1 MLQLEDF
8 QTARQRLAGVIH
20 QTPLDYSQTFSQ
32 LSDNHIYLKLENLQ
46 KTGAFKIRGAF
57 NKMATLTPEERKR
70 GVIAASA
77 GNHAQGVAY
86 AAKMMGI
93 PCTIV
98 MPEGAPLSKLEAT
111 AGYGAKIVLHG
122 PNYDAAY
129 EYALELQKANN
140 MTFVHAFDD
149 PAVIAGQ
156 GTIAL
161 EILEQEP
168 DIDLIVTPIGGGGL
182 AAGVAMAAKLSK
194 PDIQV
199 IGVEA
204 SGAASMFSSL
214 QAGEVRELDIAETIA
229 DGILVK
235 RPGNLTFGLV
245 RDYVDRVVTVD
256 DDKITKAMLLLMERS
271 KLVVEGSGAVG
282 LAAVLDK
289 QLPLQGK
296 KIAIILSGGNVD
308 VNLLSKI
315 IERGLV
321 EAGRYLR
328 LVTTVPDRPG
338 VLLAMAKIFA
348 EEKSNVISIHHHR
361 MGERIV
367 LGQAEVEVNLETRDR
382 QHIER
387 ILKRLGDAGFS
398 YTVR

>member
-1 MLQLEDF
+1 MLTLKDF
-8 QTARQRLAGVIH
+8 QTARQNLASVIH
-20 QTPLDYSQTFSQ
+20 TTSLERSSTFSQ
-32 LSDNHIYLKLENLQ
+32 LSDNEVFLKMENLQ
-46 KTGAFKIRGAF
+46 KTGSFKIRGAY
-57 NKMATLTPEERKR
+57 NKIATLSPEERKR

-86 AAKMMGI
+86 GAKRMGI

-98 MPEGAPLSKLEAT
+98 MPEGAPLTKVEAT
-111 AGYGAKIVLHG
+111 TGYGAKVVLHG

-129 EYALELQKANN
+129 QYALQLQEANG
-140 MTFVHAFDD
+140 MTFVHAFNDA
-149 PAVIAGQ
+149 AVIAGQ
-156 GTIAL
+156 GTISL
-161 EILEQEP
+161 EIMEQLP
-168 DIDLIVTPIGGGGL
+168 DVDVIVTPIGGGGL
-182 AAGVAMAAKLSK
+182 AAGVAMAAKLLK

-204 SGAASMFSSL
+204 SGAASMLASL
-214 QAGEVRELDIAETIA
+214 RAGQVHTLEYVETIA
-229 DGILVK
+229 DGIQVK
-235 RPGNLTFGLV
+235 RPGDLTFDLV
-245 RDYVDRVVTVD
+245 RQYVDDVVTVD
-256 DDKITKAMLLLMERS
+256 DDQITKAILLLMERS
-271 KLVVEGSGAVG
+271 KLVVEGAGAVG
-282 LAAVLDK
+282 LAAVLDQK
-289 QLPLQGK
+289 IAGKGK
-296 KIAIILSGGNVD
+296 KVTVLLSGGNVD

-338 VLLAMAKIFA
+338 VLLTMAKIFA

-382 QHIER
+382 KHIQR
-387 ILKRLGDAGFS
+387 ILKRLGDAGFT
-398 YTVR
+398 YTIR

>member
-1 MLQLEDF
+1 MLQIRDF
-8 QTARQRLAGVIH
+8 ASAAKALDSVIH
-20 QTPLDYSQTFSQ
+20 RTPLEYSTTFSRMT
-32 LSDNHIYLKLENLQ
+32 DNDIYLKLENLQ
-46 KTGAFKIRGAF
+46 KTGSFKIRGAY
-57 NKMATLTPEERKR
+57 NKIATLTPEERQR

-86 AAKMMGI
+86 AANSYGI

-98 MPEGAPLSKLEAT
+98 MPEGAPLTKVEAT
-111 AGYGAKIVLHG
+111 ASYGAKIVLHG
-122 PNYDAAY
+122 ANYDAAY
-129 EYALELQKANN
+129 QYAQQLQEANG

-149 PAVIAGQ
+149 PAVVAGQ

-161 EILEQEP
+161 EMLEQLP
-168 DIDLIVTPIGGGGL
+168 DVDVIVTPIGGGGL
-182 AAGVAMAAKLSK
+182 AAGVALAAKLLK
-194 PDIQV
+194 PDIHL

-204 SGAASMFSSL
+204 SGAASMFASL
-214 QAGEVRELDIAETIA
+214 RAGQVQTLDYAETIA

-235 RPGNLTFGLV
+235 RPGELTFDLV
-245 RDYVDRVVTVD
+245 RQYVDDVIMVD

-282 LAAVLDK
+282 LAAFLDR
-289 QLPLQGK
+289 QVSIRGK
-296 KIAIILSGGNVD
+296 KVAIILSGGNVD

-338 VLLAMAKIFA
+338 VLLTMAKIFA

-361 MGERIV
+361 MGERII

-382 QHIER
+382 KHIER
-387 ILKRLGDAGFS
+387 ILNRLSDAGFT
-398 YTVR
+398 YTIR